1 MCQDNGKESESES
14 KLQKYS
20 SYLLEQCQRESVKG
34 KLIFELWNK
43 LVQKHNPIQIKSLS
57 LKKKTLSCTLD
68 NIMYCIEWPYFV
80 FLFTVM
86 HVLFVNG
93 TVA

>member
-20 SYLLEQCQRESVKG
+20 SYLLDQCQRESVKG

-43 LVQKHNPIQIKSLS
+43 LVQKHKLIQIKSQS
-57 LKKKTLSCTLD
+57 LRERERESIDTKLY
-68 NIMYCIEWPYFV
+68 IR
-80 FLFTVM
+80 
-86 HVLFVNG
+86 
-93 TVA
+93 